1 MKNFFGVPKELFH
14 TKIES
19 ISKYF
24 SNINSFFKFN
34 FHNINILNAIQWS
47 NFSKLIFSK
56 SKFSK
61 SKFLKSKFS
70 KSKFSKSKFSKLK
83 FSKSKISKSKFSKLK
98 FLKSKFSKLKF
109 LTSNFSNYYWTK
121 SGVLYS
127 VLAKEP
133 LLYRFDKSCYAIL
146 NNKLNQC

>member
-1 MKNFFGVPKELFH
+1 MKNFIGVPKELFH

-24 SNINSFFKFN
+24 SNINSFLKFN
-34 FHNINILNAIQWS
+34 FHNINTLNAIQWS

-56 SKFSK
+56 SE
-61 SKFLKSKFS
+61 FS
-70 KSKFSKSKFSKLK
+70 KSKFSKSK